1 MLKKLI
7 KLQTRRTLM
16 LSSFGH
22 KNIAVFSLTVIT
34 VLISAG
40 CSSSGDNASSGKA
53 AAQQGESGF
62 ELVSYFTEARPKVRL
77 EKKQTC
83 HGENLSPPLSWSKAP
98 NGTVSFALIAEDVDH
113 ETGSWVH
120 WVVYN
125 IPGDVTKLAAGIST
139 STSKLPDGTTQ
150 GSNDFKNNG
159 YEGPCPTQV
168 IIAGVGE
175 GYDMSKGMMVPSG
188 AAHKYQFTI
197 YALGENLDLE
207 PGATKSQLLK
217 SMERHILGRA
227 TRTGKYQLPVGS
239 GYKKELGRNMLGG
252 FGKLATTTPQSTK

>member
-1 MLKKLI
+1 MEPFL
-7 KLQTRRTLM
+7 RTKAIVA
-16 LSSFGH
+16 FT
-22 KNIAVFSLTVIT
+22 LTVIA
-34 VLISAG
+34 VLIVPG
-40 CSSSGDNASSGKA
+40 CSSSGDDTSSGKA
-53 AAQQGESGF
+53 AALQGKSDF
-62 ELVSYFTEARPKVRL
+62 ELVSYFTETRPKVRL

-83 HGENLSPPLSWSKAP
+83 HGENLSPSLSWSKAP
-98 NGTVSFALIAEDVDH
+98 NGTVSFALIAEDLDH
-113 ETGSWVH
+113 ATGSWVH

-125 IPGDVTKLAAGIST
+125 IPSDVTKLAAGIPT

-159 YEGPCPTQV
+159 YEGPCPTEV

-207 PGATKSQLLK
+207 PGATKSQLLE

-227 TRTGKYQLPVGS
+227 TRTGKYQLPIAS
-239 GYKKELGRNMLGG
+239 GHKKELGRNMLGG
-252 FGKLATTTPQSTK
+252 FGKLTTTTPQSAK